1 MKSRW
6 WVVGLI
12 LALAVVLLSPLASPE
27 PDGLERVAEDQGF
40 IDRALEPFYEVLP
53 DYTVPVLGESSLSTI
68 VAGLIGT
75 VLVFVVSFGAANIL
89 KKRAG

>member
-40 IDRALEPFYEVLP
+40 IDRALEPFYEILP
-53 DYTVPVLGESSLSTI
+53 DYTVPLLGESPLSTI

-75 VLVFVVSFGAANIL
+75 VLVFVVTFGAANML
-89 KKRAG
+89 KKRSG